1 MISSPDHG
9 NGNDRSAE
17 HWLEAYRTGAYLE
30 KWHYD
35 HPSPELVAL
44 VSCGLIKPG
53 ARVLEVGCGAGTDSI
68 YLARAGV
75 SVIGWDISQTAI
87 DLAREAARSA

>member
-1 MISSPDHG
+1 MNDARNHE
-9 NGNDRSAE
+9 NGIGRPAD
-17 HWLEAYRTGAYLE
+17 HWLEAYRNGDHLA

-35 HPSPELVAL
+35 HPSPELVAM

-68 YLARAGV
+68 YLAGAGV
-75 SVIGWDISQTAI
+75 TGIAGSS
-87 DLAREAARSA
+87 EFAA